1 MLLATAIKCPTL
13 VADKKH
19 GSLEADL
26 HAVRTAQGRD
36 GDTNVH
42 SRVAAI
48 CYHVGPQSKAKGG
61 GNVPDSMSTRSRMTL
76 DRTHGEQAESV
87 PGGMHTA

>member
-1 MLLATAIKCPTL
+1 MLDFRTKPASPLCARTNVLLVTAIKCPTP

-26 HAVRTAQGRD
+26 HAVRTAQGKD

-48 CYHVGPQSKAKGG
+48 SYHVGPQSKA
-61 GNVPDSMSTRSRMTL
+61 S
-76 DRTHGEQAESV
+76 
-87 PGGMHTA
+87 